1 MEQII
6 LKAENIYKSFFNG
19 DEKLNVLKGFNF
31 YLKEKEIISI
41 MGDSGCGK
49 STALNILGT
58 LDKPDSGDLIFK
70 GEKINDFN
78 NQELSKIRNEEI
90 GFVFQFHFLLPEFTA
105 LENVLIPTWIKGVK
119 NKENYAEDLFF
130 DLGLINKINS
140 YPSQLSGGER
150 SRVALIRGIINK
162 PKILFADE
170 PTGNL
175 DKENSDKLIELLI
188 KINKDYSQSI
198 VLTTHNPEVADVGD
212 KKFKLENGI
221 LK

>member
-70 GEKINDFN
+70 GEKIDDFN

-188 KINKDYSQSI
+188 KINKNYSHSI

>member
-70 GEKINDFN
+70 GEKIDDFN

-188 KINKDYSQSI
+188 KINKDYSHSI

>member
-70 GEKINDFN
+70 GEKIDDFN

-198 VLTTHNPEVADVGD
+198 VLTTHNPEVADVGE

>member
-6 LKAENIYKSFFNG
+6 LKAEKIHKSFLNG
-19 DEKLNVLKGFNF
+19 DEKLKVLKGLNF

-58 LDKPDSGDLIFK
+58 LDKADSGDLTFK
-70 GEKINDFN
+70 GKKVDQLD
-78 NQELSKIRNEEI
+78 NQKLSKVRNQEI

-105 LENVLIPTWIKGVK
+105 LENVLIPTWIKGDR
-119 NKENYAEDLFF
+119 NKMKYAEDLFL
-130 DLGLINKINS
+130 DLGLIKKINS

-162 PKILFADE
+162 PTVLFADE

-175 DKENSDKLIELLI
+175 DKENADKLIELLM
-188 KINKDYSQSI
+188 KINKNYDQSI
-198 VLTTHNPEVADVGD
+198 VLTTHNPEVADIGE
-212 KKFKLENGI
+212 KKLKLENGI

>member
-1 MEQII
+1 M
-6 LKAENIYKSFFNG
+6 
-19 DEKLNVLKGFNF
+19 
-31 YLKEKEIISI
+31 
-41 MGDSGCGK
+41 
-49 STALNILGT
+49 
-58 LDKPDSGDLIFK
+58 
-70 GEKINDFN
+70 
-78 NQELSKIRNEEI
+78 
-90 GFVFQFHFLLPEFTA
+90 
-105 LENVLIPTWIKGVK
+105 
-119 NKENYAEDLFF
+119 
-130 DLGLINKINS
+130 INKINS

>member
-70 GEKINDFN
+70 GEKIDDFN

-105 LENVLIPTWIKGVK
+105 LENVLIPTWIKGVR